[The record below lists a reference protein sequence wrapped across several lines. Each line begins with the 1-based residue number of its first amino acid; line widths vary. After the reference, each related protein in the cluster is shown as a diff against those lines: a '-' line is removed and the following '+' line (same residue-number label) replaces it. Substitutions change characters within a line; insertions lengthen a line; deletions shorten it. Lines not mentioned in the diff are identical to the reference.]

1 MDDHAVIQAGS
12 DSGWRLFTG
21 AIGQFPEDHATGA
34 VLEDA
39 GDSDGDVAAGKC
51 GGIFADDHGAVIE
64 VSDTLAG
71 AITIPDDANIEAFA
85 GDMAW
90 LQGVRDVIK
99 IDDRN
104 ALHAGNFVQVEIIG
118 DDTAAHLFGE
128 RHNFLID
135 GHHAKFVA

>member
-1 MDDHAVIQAGS
+1 MRPA
-12 DSGWRLFTG
+12 
-21 AIGQFPEDHATGA
+21 A

-39 GDSDGDVAAGKC
+39 GDSDGDVAAGEC
-51 GGIFADDHGAVIE
+51 GGIFADDHSAVIE

-85 GDMAW
+85 GDIAW
-90 LQGVRDVIK
+90 LQGVCDVIK

-104 ALHAGNFVQVEIIG
+104 ALHAGNFVEVEIIG

-128 RHNFLID
+128 PPQLFDRRSSCEIRCVMFPRP
-135 GHHAKFVA
+135 